1 MPKPVT
7 VAVLGAGNRGQRLG
21 NRVKISG
28 EGKLAEIVAVAEPR
42 EGYRQVF
49 AETHHLPEDRVFAT
63 WQQFLAQPKL
73 CDGVI
78 IATMDQDHV
87 APTLASLEKGYH
99 VLLEKP
105 MATRLEDCRA
115 IAAAQARAGSLLTV
129 CHEIRYHQGLHRV
142 KELIDA
148 GRIGRIITIDLLD
161 QVAFFHQAHS
171 YVRGNWG
178 READSA
184 FMLLTKSCHDIDYL
198 AYLADRPCRR
208 VASFGALSYFSSENA
223 PAGSTE
229 RCTDG
234 CAVERQCLYSAIKEY
249 VEADMTIPSANLITP
264 VPSKEANL
272 AAITTGPY
280 GRCVFRADN
289 DVVDHQVV
297 LLEFADA
304 VTATFTMSAFV
315 QRMGRKL
322 RVQGTEGEIHFD
334 EDKWAL
340 SLRTFAEAGE
350 ENIDLGERPG
360 GHGGGDQRVVD
371 SWLAAIQTGDS
382 GLILTDAQESLRTH
396 AIVFAAEQSRREK
409 RMVEVP
415 YD

>member
-1 MPKPVT
+1 MAKPVT

-28 EGKLAEIVAVAEPR
+28 EGKLAEVVAVAEPR

-49 AETHHLPEDRVFAT
+49 AGTHHLPEDRVFAT
-63 WQQFLAQPKL
+63 WQQFVAQPKM
-73 CDGVI
+73 CDAVI
-78 IATMDQDHV
+78 IATMDNDHV
-87 APTLASLEKGYH
+87 APTLASLEKGYQ

-105 MATRLEDCRA
+105 MATRMEDCRT
-115 IAAAQARAGSLLTV
+115 IAAAQQRAAGLLAV
-129 CHEIRYHQGLHRV
+129 CHGLRYHKALHRV

-148 GRIGRIITIDLLD
+148 GLIGRIITIDLLE

-171 YVRGNWG
+171 FVRGNWG
-178 READSA
+178 KEADSA

-208 VASFGALSYFSSENA
+208 VASFGALSYFSPENA

-234 CAVERQCLYSAIKEY
+234 CAVERQCPYSAIKQY
-249 VEADMTIPSANLITP
+249 VEADLTAPPANLITP
-264 VPSKEANL
+264 VPGKEANFE
-272 AAITTGPY
+272 AITTGPY
-280 GRCVFRADN
+280 GRCVFRAGN

-304 VTATFTMSAFV
+304 LTATFTMSAFA

-322 RVQGTEGEIHFD
+322 RVHGTEGEINFN
-334 EDKWAL
+334 ENEWAL
-340 SLRTFAEAGE
+340 TLRTFAEAGE
-350 ENIDLGERPG
+350 EKVDLGERPG

-371 SWLAAIQTGDS
+371 SWLEAIQTGNS

-396 AIVFAAEQSRREK
+396 TITFAAEQSRREG
-409 RMVEVP
+409 RVVEL
-415 YD
+415 